1 MYMKDGPG
9 DRLVAI
15 ILAALED
22 EPAHGYLIARRIE
35 QWSNGVWLLREG
47 SLYPV
52 LHDLEAQGLLVARTD
67 HQGQR
72 SRRVYLLTPEGH
84 ARLAR
89 ERAHWQQQAQVLS
102 EILWRERAST

>member
-1 MYMKDGPG
+1 MYVKDGPG

-15 ILAALED
+15 ILAALEE

-35 QWSNGVWLLREG
+35 QWSNGQWALQEG

-52 LHDLEAQGLLVARTD
+52 LHDLEAQGLLVADTE

-72 SRRVYLLTPEGH
+72 SRRVYRLTPQGR
-84 ARLAR
+84 AQLAR
-89 ERAHWQQQAQVLS
+89 ERDHWHRQTQVLTQ
-102 EILWRERAST
+102 ILWRERTNS

>member
-1 MYMKDGPG
+1 MYVKDGPG

-15 ILAALED
+15 ILAALEE

-35 QWSNGVWLLREG
+35 QWSRGVWALREG

-52 LHDLEAQGLLVARTD
+52 LHDLEAQGLLVADTER
-67 HQGQR
+67 QGQR
-72 SRRVYLLTPEGH
+72 SRRVYRLTPAGH

-89 ERAHWQQQAQVLS
+89 ERTHWQQQTQVLS
-102 EILWRERAST
+102 QILWRERTTT